1 MNNDRIIEK
10 IKKCLS
16 LAKSSN
22 PNEAATA
29 LRQAHKLM
37 ELHNLSMSDLRMSDI
52 VEVDAKGF
60 GSKSVK
66 WEAQLQCAVAQ
77 CFGCEALLS
86 SRWNRNLRKREN
98 YCIFAGVKH
107 KAEIAAYAFG
117 VLLRQLKKDRSNYI
131 KQNAR
136 YYMTR
141 HDRSAMGDEFALG
154 WVGSVKKIVQH
165 FANPN
170 TNEESALVRTYME
183 RYNDVDPAKI
193 TERQSSRIDVW
204 SARDAGYDQGRKA
217 ELFHAMNKREESA
230 QLAHNQGV

>member
-10 IKKCLS
+10 IKKCFS

-37 ELHNLSMSDLRMSDI
+37 ELHNISISDLRISDI
-52 VEVDAKGF
+52 VEVGAKGF
-60 GSKSVK
+60 GAKGVD
-66 WEAQLQCAVAQ
+66 WECRLQHVVAQ
-77 CFGCEALLS
+77 CFGCKALLS
-86 SRWNRNLRKREN
+86 TRWNRNLRKREN

-131 KQNAR
+131 KQNAGYR
-136 YYMTR
+136 MTR
-141 HDRSAMGDEFALG
+141 HDRSALGDEFAFG
-154 WVGSVKKIVQH
+154 WVDSVEKIVKH

-170 TNEESALVRTYME
+170 TDEESALVRAYMK
-183 RYNDVDPAKI
+183 RYNDVEPAKI
-193 TERQSSRIDVW
+193 TERQSSRVDAW
-204 SARDAGYDQGRKA
+204 SARHAGYEQGCKA
-217 ELFHAMNKREESA
+217 ELFHAMSKREESA
-230 QLAHNQGV
+230 QISHNKGI